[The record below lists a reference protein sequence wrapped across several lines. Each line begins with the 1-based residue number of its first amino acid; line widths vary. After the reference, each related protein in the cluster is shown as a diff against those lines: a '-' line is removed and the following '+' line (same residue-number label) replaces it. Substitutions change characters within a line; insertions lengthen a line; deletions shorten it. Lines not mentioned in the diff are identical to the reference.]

1 MHHVHVKLMEDR
13 RRSLQRSGRCFVCL
27 RKGHI
32 SRNCRSNSRCSDC
45 KRRHHSSICSRNVP
59 TAPTSGVPPVT
70 SSSTTNQQRTD
81 STAGHN
87 SALNPQAPTPTTT
100 SLWVRTDRA
109 ILLQTAK
116 ATAFNPAF
124 NPSSPGM
131 SQSVRFVL
139 DTGSQRSYVTNSVK
153 EKLSLVPEGEQCM
166 SILTF
171 VSSEEKPQVCEIV
184 KVGE

>member
-1 MHHVHVKLMEDR
+1 MHHVHVKLVEDR

-32 SRNCRSNSRCSDC
+32 SRNCRSNLRCSDC
-45 KRRHHSSICSRNVP
+45 KGRHHSSICSRNVP

-70 SSSTTNQQRTD
+70 SSSTTNQQRAD

-87 SALNPQAPTPTTT
+87 SALNPQAPAYAPTPTTT
-100 SLWVRTDRA
+100 SLWVRTDRS

-116 ATAFNPAF
+116 ATAF

-131 SQSVRFVL
+131 SQSVRVVL

-171 VSSEEKPQVCEIV
+171 GRRSHKFVRL
-184 KVGE
+184 